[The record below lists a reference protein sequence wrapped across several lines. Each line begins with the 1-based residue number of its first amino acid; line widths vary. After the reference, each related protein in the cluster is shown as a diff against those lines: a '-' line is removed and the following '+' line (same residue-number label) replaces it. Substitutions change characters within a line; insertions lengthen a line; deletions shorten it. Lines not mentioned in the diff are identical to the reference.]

1 MYVKPFYNILK
12 LFNTPPKI
20 LSKDKN
26 KILIS
31 LPNIYQYIPLTLY
44 SNITHR
50 THNSNII

>member
-1 MYVKPFYNILK
+1 MYIKPFYNILK

-31 LPNIYQYIPLTLY
+31 LTYIPLTLY